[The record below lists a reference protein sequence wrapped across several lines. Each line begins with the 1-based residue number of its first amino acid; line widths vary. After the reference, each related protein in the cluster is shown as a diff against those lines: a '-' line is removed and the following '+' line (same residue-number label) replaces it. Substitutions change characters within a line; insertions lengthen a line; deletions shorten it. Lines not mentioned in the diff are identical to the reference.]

1 VSNLNKPQIQVA
13 KLPLKY
19 KFRGLESREFAYFRG
34 QFGLGEF
41 SPFIE
46 YSKIEATTWFKAGWE
61 AANTDRNLI
70 IKNFVRD
77 KVPINITVPEIQI
90 NEIESLLQ
98 KFSGCHVIKLKVN
111 EFENIKP
118 IIVELIKQVPNSKFR
133 LDVNGGWT
141 FVKAKAEIPKFIELL
156 GDRLDYFEQP
166 CTEIKDMAE
175 LRAEFKIKV
184 AIDESIRKSMVQEGK
199 NSKVNFSDFA
209 DVAIIKWAPSG
220 GLTKALNLIETIG
233 LPVVVSS
240 ALDSPIG
247 ISYGLALAQSV
258 KNLYGP
264 CGLGTA
270 AFFVTNSTKQENFQL
285 QIQNGFLSYF
295 EADASGFAE
304 YSADQERNKWW
315 QQRFDQ
321 VWEYFLNE
329 RN

>member
-1 VSNLNKPQIQVA
+1 ML
-13 KLPLKY
+13 
-19 KFRGLESREFAYFRG
+19 FRS
-34 QFGLGEF
+34 
-41 SPFIE
+41 
-46 YSKIEATTWFKAGWE
+46 
-61 AANTDRNLI
+61 
-70 IKNFVRD
+70 
-77 KVPINITVPEIQI
+77 
-90 NEIESLLQ
+90 
-98 KFSGCHVIKLKVN
+98 
-111 EFENIKP
+111 
-118 IIVELIKQVPNSKFR
+118 
-133 LDVNGGWT
+133 
-141 FVKAKAEIPKFIELL
+141 KAEIPKFIEFL

-270 AFFVTNSTKQENFQL
+270 AFFAMNLAKQENFHL
-285 QIQNGFLSYF
+285 QIQNGVLSYF

-304 YSADQERNKWW
+304 SSADQERNKWW